1 MYNNKKV
8 SLIFPSF
15 NEEESISKAIE
26 EFDKTNI
33 IDEIIAVD
41 NNSTD
46 KYDCVFATKTSK
58 DHIKKRAK

>member
-1 MYNNKKV
+1 MYKNKKV

-15 NEEESISKAIE
+15 NEEEGISKAIQ
-26 EFDKTNI
+26 EFQNTNL

-46 KYDCVFATKTSK
+46 KLTRNIS
-58 DHIKKRAK
+58 